1 MVDVTGQIIPQMPT
15 LPNPEAHRQQINGSA
30 LEAASRTTIESN
42 AQLASMAKALG
53 AGQKGASRRRRHTK
67 KKAKRGGASL
77 NATPLG
83 LPTANSIPGVNADDT
98 HVKLAGIRAQ
108 NIVNGVGDKLANAQP
123 MILGG
128 KRRTRKAKNGHRR
141 HRTHRRSRK

>member
-1 MVDVTGQIIPQMPT
+1 MGDRTGQIIPQAPALYKPPT
-15 LPNPEAHRQQINGSA
+15 QQINGSP
-30 LEAASRTTIESN
+30 LEAASKVTIESN

-53 AGQKGASRRRRHTK
+53 AGQKGASRRRRRTK
-67 KKAKRGGASL
+67 KRGGSL
-77 NATPLG
+77 NATPLN
-83 LPTANSIPGVNADDT
+83 LPTAGSIPGVNADST
-98 HVKLAGIRAQ
+98 HVKLVDFKNQFAA
-108 NIVNGVGDKLANAQP
+108 NASGDKLANAQP

>member
-1 MVDVTGQIIPQMPT
+1 MGVVTGQIIPQMPT
-15 LPNPEAHRQQINGSA
+15 LPNPEAHRQEINGSA

-42 AQLASMAKALG
+42 AQLAGMAKALG

-67 KKAKRGGASL
+67 KKAKRGGSL

-83 LPTANSIPGVNADDT
+83 LPTANSVAGLNADDV
-98 HVKLAGIRAQ
+98 HVKLANVRAQ
-108 NIVNGVGDKLANAQP
+108 NIVNGSGDKYANAQP